1 MATVRSPRLRLRRV
15 SAAFAACAT
24 GAVLL
29 VGAAGADST
38 ISFSDPLG
46 DGGSSTDITA
56 LEISSSPGFP
66 GFSGGVGFW
75 ATVKPDSSWCRSE
88 GGDVPLLVAVDTDQ
102 NPDTGSAFYGTEVEF
117 AFEPSGQARAGEGI
131 FLRAAGW
138 DFRRVSFPD
147 GFGWGCGP
155 DGGGYSAGAAAMGLS
170 PTAGFN
176 VVVATQGPHID
187 TAPDIGTFNYQPVPG
202 TKPPALG
209 PDTRAPHVVTYG
221 ASAVHGRIATLTYWT
236 LDGRGRTADTIRI
249 YRGARLLKTIR
260 RPLRD
265 SNPFLL
271 SHVRWHVPHAVH
283 GRLRFSVRSADSAG
297 NTSPLRWARLV
308 VR

>member
-1 MATVRSPRLRLRRV
+1 MATVSSPRLRLGRATAV
-15 SAAFAACAT
+15 LAACAAA
-24 GAVLL
+24 AVLV
-29 VGAAGADST
+29 VGVAGADST
-38 ISFSDPLG
+38 ISFSDPSG

-56 LEISSSPGFP
+56 VEISTSAGFP
-66 GFSGGVGFW
+66 GFSGGLEFW

-102 NPDTGSAFYGTEVEF
+102 NPDTGSAFYGTEIEF
-117 AFEPSGQARAGEGI
+117 AFEPSGQARAGEGM
-131 FLRAAGW
+131 FLRAHGW
-138 DFRRVSFPD
+138 DFRRVPFPD

-155 DGGGYSAGAAAMGLS
+155 AGGGYGAAISALGLS

-187 TAPDIGTFNYQPVPG
+187 TAPDLGTFNYQPVPG

-209 PDTRAPHVVTYG
+209 PDTRPPHVVGYP
-221 ASAVHGRIATLTYWT
+221 ARAVHGKVATLTYWT
-236 LDGRGRTADTIRI
+236 LDGRGKTADAIRI
-249 YRGARLLKTIR
+249 YRGTRLLKTIR

-271 SHVRWHVPHAVH
+271 SHVRWHVPRAVH
-283 GRLRFSVRSADSAG
+283 GRLRFSVRSADAAG
-297 NTSPLRWARLV
+297 NTSPLRWSRLV

>member
-15 SAAFAACAT
+15 AAAFAACAT

-88 GGDVPLLVAVDTDQ
+88 GGDVPLLVSVDTDQ
-102 NPDTGSAFYGTEVEF
+102 NPDTGSAYYGTEIEF

-138 DFRRVSFPD
+138 DFRGSRSRTA
-147 GFGWGCGP
+147 
-155 DGGGYSAGAAAMGLS
+155 SAGGAGLTAAATPPAPRRWGSLRPPGSTSSWRRRAPTSTRLRTSARSTTS
-170 PTAGFN
+170 PCPGRSPRRSALTRERLTSSRTARAPSTAG
-176 VVVATQGPHID
+176 
-187 TAPDIGTFNYQPVPG
+187 
-202 TKPPALG
+202 
-209 PDTRAPHVVTYG
+209 
-221 ASAVHGRIATLTYWT
+221 
-236 LDGRGRTADTIRI
+236 
-249 YRGARLLKTIR
+249 
-260 RPLRD
+260 
-265 SNPFLL
+265 
-271 SHVRWHVPHAVH
+271 
-283 GRLRFSVRSADSAG
+283 
-297 NTSPLRWARLV
+297 SPR
-308 VR
+308 